1 MEGITLLMNFVRDSM
16 FGSGTSQQIRQ
27 KQAPPPRAAVVMLWS
42 KDQTDKPSPKVRW
55 SFDGHK

>member
-27 KQAPPPRAAVVMLWS
+27 KQERLLAQQW
-42 KDQTDKPSPKVRW
+42 
-55 SFDGHK
+55 